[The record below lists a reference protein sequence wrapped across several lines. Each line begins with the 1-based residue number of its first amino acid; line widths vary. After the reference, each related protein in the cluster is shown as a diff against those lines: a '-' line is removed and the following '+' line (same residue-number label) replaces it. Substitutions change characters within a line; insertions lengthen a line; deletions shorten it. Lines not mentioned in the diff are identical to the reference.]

1 MPVNKDFYMLA
12 GSSGQSTGFN
22 IDQSIR
28 FDYDNGGSRME
39 KTNYSGSGSRTTYT
53 VSFWLRVCQKNDP
66 PDDDYGWIFG
76 ASDPSGYQTDI
87 RIHSGNQ
94 IRSYSHNYSGG
105 GGHDV
110 ITSAT
115 FENPDDYYH
124 MVFRYDS
131 TESSSSNRIRFY
143 VNGSASGFSSASY
156 PSQNGQGYIGGHSS
170 YTYRIGAAGSSQ
182 KLDGYL
188 AEINYI
194 DGLSLGPDEFGE
206 TVDSVWIPKLYTGSY
221 GTNGFRITGENSGNF
236 GEDFSG
242 NNNDYTATSISTHD
256 QVLDSPTN
264 TFAIMDHTQ
273 TSGKGGLPQDGNL
286 EHDGDGDNEYMG
298 LTIDG
303 TELDAQGGKW
313 YFECLLN
320 STNATIGFRL
330 ANGSDSTSVEIESD
344 GQYKQ
349 NSSNSGSATGTI
361 SSGSILGIYL
371 DFSGGTSAR
380 KFQVAVNGTLRGS
393 QLTMTNSSDFV
404 FYLRSAPGGGS
415 GNAFLNFGQDGTFG
429 GQKTAQGNS
438 DGNGI
443 GNFYYSVPSGHLA
456 MCSSNGL

>member
-1 MPVNKDFYMLA
+1 MPVNKDYYMLA

-28 FDYDNGGSRME
+28 FDYDNGGSRLT
-39 KTNYSGSGSRTTYT
+39 KTNYSGSGTRTKYT
-53 VSFWLRVCQKNDP
+53 VSFWVRICQKNDP
-66 PDDDYGWIFG
+66 PDDDYGVIFM
-76 ASDPSGYQTDI
+76 ASDASGYQTDI
-87 RIHSGNQ
+87 RVHTGNQ
-94 IRSYSHNYSGG
+94 IRSYSHDGG
-105 GGHDV
+105 GGGAHDV

-131 TESSSSNRIRFY
+131 TQSTASDRIRFY
-143 VNGSASGFSSASY
+143 VNGSASGFGSASY

-170 YTYRIGAAGSSQ
+170 YTYYIGAAGSSQ
-182 KLDGYL
+182 KFDGYI
-188 AEINYI
+188 AEFNYV

-206 TVDSVWIPKLYTGSY
+206 TVDSVWIPKEYTGSY
-221 GTNGFRITGENSGNF
+221 GTTGIRITGENSGNF

-242 NNNDYTATSISTHD
+242 NDNDYTANSLAVHD

-264 TFAIMDHTQ
+264 TFAIFDHTR
-273 TSGKGGLPQDGNL
+273 TSGKGGTPQDGNL
-286 EHDGDGDNEYMG
+286 EHDGDADNEIMG

-303 TELDAQGGKW
+303 TQLDAQGGKW
-313 YFECLLN
+313 YFECLVN
-320 STNATIGFRL
+320 SSNFTLGFRL
-330 ANGSDSTSVEIESD
+330 ANGSDGTSTEIESD

-349 NSSNSGSATGTI
+349 NGSNSGSATGAI
-361 SSGSILGIYL
+361 SSGSILGVYL

-393 QLTMTNSSDFV
+393 QKTMTNGSDFE
-404 FYLRSAPGGGS
+404 FHIRQNS
-415 GNAFLNFGQDGTFG
+415 GNVFLNFGQDGTFG

-438 DGNGI
+438 DGSGF

-456 MCSSNGL
+456 LCSKNGL